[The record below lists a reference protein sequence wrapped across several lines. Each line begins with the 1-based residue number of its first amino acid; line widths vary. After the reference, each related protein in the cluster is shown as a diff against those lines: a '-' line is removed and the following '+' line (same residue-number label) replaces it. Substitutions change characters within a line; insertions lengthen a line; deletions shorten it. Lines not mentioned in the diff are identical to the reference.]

1 MSQNYLGLSEQQ
13 KSYYEGSDIGSYQFV
28 SLKDIISQFMVVYVG
43 DDKLIDKARKIDVQF
58 HAMRGLQ
65 ELSFDTFKSTKAYE
79 ITVPSNLQIMLPHDY
94 VNYVKFSWSDDAGI
108 SMNNELYQVGS
119 QEEIKDIQQEKA

>member
-43 DDKLIDKARKIDVQF
+43 DDKLIDKA
-58 HAMRGLQ
+58 
-65 ELSFDTFKSTKAYE
+65 
-79 ITVPSNLQIMLPHDY
+79 
-94 VNYVKFSWSDDAGI
+94 
-108 SMNNELYQVGS
+108 
-119 QEEIKDIQQEKA
+119 

>member
-65 ELSFDTFKSTKAYE
+65 ELSFDTFKSIK
-79 ITVPSNLQIMLPHDY
+79 
-94 VNYVKFSWSDDAGI
+94 
-108 SMNNELYQVGS
+108 S
-119 QEEIKDIQQEKA
+119 QEIVLPPSLTMPLPLRS